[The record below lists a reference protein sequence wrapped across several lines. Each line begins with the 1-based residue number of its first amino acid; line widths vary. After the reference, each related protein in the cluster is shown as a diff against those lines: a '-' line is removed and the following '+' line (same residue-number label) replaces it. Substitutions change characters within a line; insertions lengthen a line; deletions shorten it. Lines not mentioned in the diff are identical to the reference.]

1 MPCLGCE
8 SSIFVALPRMN
19 WSPQAFRIE
28 ATAKAAFHGLSA
40 LHPEPLALRLASSL
54 AAPAK
59 PVELHAMAGVQLLKV
74 LSLAPRLPLPTPP
87 IALLRRRSGRSFHQP
102 TRTCS
107 SRTSYRCRSPTRSS
121 PSQRRSAT
129 PYPSS
134 PPHCSQKTPGWS
146 CSPSSSLQPNHR
158 LIVDEL

>member
-59 PVELHAMAGVQLLKV
+59 PVELHGGGATTQGPVPG
-74 LSLAPRLPLPTPP
+74 SPP
-87 IALLRRRSGRSFHQP
+87 PASD
-102 TRTCS
+102 S
-107 SRTSYRCRSPTRSS
+107 SNSAA
-121 PSQRRSAT
+121 AT
-129 PYPSS
+129 PLWP
-134 PPHCSQKTPGWS
+134 
-146 CSPSSSLQPNHR
+146 
-158 LIVDEL
+158 